1 MWGAGRREEDP
12 FLQVPVDKLTFISR
26 GTTWVHGWWSER
38 EKTPAN
44 IALVVDNGD
53 EKFNRLDGRRFSE
66 QKTISRKQPT
76 GATREG
82 ERNPEE
88 ATKLDLSRCAHLDQT
103 ARTEEEEEAAKK
115 RKDEDFRK
123 MKGTEGPRVRPTA
136 ISSSGFRGG
145 GGGGG
150 YLLKGKTRL
159 LREGR
164 RGTRKH
170 RKVVSRSA
178 MERGRGTE
186 VRGEGTFMAV
196 RNGG

>member
-1 MWGAGRREEDP
+1 MWDAGRREEDP

-76 GATREG
+76 SATREE

-88 ATKLDLSRCAHLDQT
+88 AKKLDLSRCAHLDQT

-115 RKDEDFRK
+115 KK
-123 MKGTEGPRVRPTA
+123 
-136 ISSSGFRGG
+136 
-145 GGGGG
+145 
-150 YLLKGKTRL
+150 
-159 LREGR
+159 
-164 RGTRKH
+164 
-170 RKVVSRSA
+170 
-178 MERGRGTE
+178 GRGLPQD
-186 VRGEGTFMAV
+186 EGD
-196 RNGG
+196 